1 LIFVIVSVK
10 NINSASVV
18 SALWLIIFCMEIGL
32 TISFFIFI
40 LITMESKESEI
51 ITSLDNP
58 SIKLAR
64 SLLQRKN
71 RKFYGAFLVEGERF
85 VKEAIINA
93 EGLEKIFVESS
104 YVDKYKDMLDRANC
118 SVVVVSAKVLE
129 SLCETVTPQGI
140 VAQVTMMPSINFVP
154 TQPFIVL
161 DGLQDPGNMGT
172 IIRSAVATNTPDIV
186 LINTV
191 DVFNPK
197 VVRASAGTLF
207 HANFY
212 PLSHEELLE
221 ICEKYD
227 YGLVVTE
234 MFGQNVFDDPKMPD
248 RYALVIGNEGNG
260 VSDVLLSHKDL
271 GLTLPMNRKVESLN
285 AGVSAS
291 ILLYLLKGKNI
302 NRGED

>member
-1 LIFVIVSVK
+1 
-10 NINSASVV
+10 
-18 SALWLIIFCMEIGL
+18 MEIEL
-32 TISFFIFI
+32 TISFFIYI
-40 LITMESKESEI
+40 LFCMEMKDEV

-58 SIKLAR
+58 SVKLAR

-93 EGLEKIFVESS
+93 EGLEKIFVEAS
-104 YVDKYKDMLDRANC
+104 YLEKYSEMLERANC
-118 SVVVVSAKVLE
+118 PVVVVSAKVLE

-140 VAQVTMMPSINFVP
+140 VAQVTMMPSVNFVP
-154 TQPFIVL
+154 TQSFIVL

-212 PLSHEELLE
+212 PLSHEELID
-221 ICEKYD
+221 ICEKYNF
-227 YGLVVTE
+227 GLVVTE
-234 MFGQNVFDDPKMPD
+234 MYGNNIFDDPPLPP

-260 VSDVLLSHKDL
+260 VSDVLLSHKDI
-271 GLTLPMNRKVESLN
+271 GLTLPMNKKVESLN

-291 ILLYLLKGKNI
+291 ILLYLLKGKGI
-302 NRGED
+302 NKGED